1 MDAVERWRSLP
12 EEERYRRRLEAI
24 PRHVANSMAMAG
36 ELVDEAWIRQR
47 IASSMPAPRYVE
59 TAIGTISYQELAPL
73 LAERVTNT
81 ELAIVKRTLT
91 PTTIH
96 DLILEVHRRICIDL
110 TPKFA
115 RRWRL
120 RDARVGSRRA

>member
-1 MDAVERWRSLP
+1 MDSA
-12 EEERYRRRLEAI
+12 
-24 PRHVANSMAMAG
+24 ANRQFHAG
-36 ELVDEAWIRQR
+36 T
-47 IASSMPAPRYVE
+47 RYVE

-73 LAERVTNT
+73 LAERVTDT

-96 DLILEVHRRICIDL
+96 DLLLEVHRRIRIDL

-115 RRWRL
+115 GRSRL
-120 RDARVGSRRA
+120 RDVRVGPRRA